1 MNPRDPRK
9 PRSGHSD
16 PVHELLGVSR
26 VSGPRAILGLGDGGI
41 DSDILDASL
50 RTRLRAIHGQADQFE
65 VATIQEAC
73 RVVEAAAS
81 ALRSSTSPS
90 RSSRSSL
97 PPLRPADGSDQVPV
111 TPPKPVGPIASRVKS
126 REAELDTPEPL
137 RANRRPAPVK
147 PTPRV
152 TEAHLTPFD
161 RLVLSVLV
169 AGGGWNSRTRGIIA
183 GMAAQVGLDAP
194 TLRRV
199 VEGLAGFMRDRGSEG
214 TIGET
219 AMVPA
224 PIMRNPSRVE
234 SAVLRVSDGITR
246 EFRGD
251 SAASRLR
258 LTILFASL
266 AIFFG
271 AVLIIVLTA
280 PSPGVRD
287 IETRRLAAEEA
298 IANREAEAILG
309 GSGAEID
316 GTYRATPSL
325 REGVTLPAK
334 FPRPPMFRGDGRPDA
349 SVFRLERMPA
359 MMDEALQ
366 MALQLELDPAKLSER
381 RASAWLDVVATG
393 AETWPLMPADDR
405 LRMVTAILEVFGHA
419 EDDAVAGRLLA
430 AFEVEPSA
438 PLRTPIDVWVR
449 SFKAGML
456 GLMVATPA
464 LPESVR
470 GPARQMID
478 ESLAGSSGRN
488 VQGGPFAALAGR
500 ALDRMAS
507 PLVEMIGVSE
517 ESLVKDCWER
527 WFDANRILRRDAGLQ
542 SSVLIAL
549 ETLLQHARS
558 LAVQGIASDVL
569 GRLLYEVDWTAAG
582 PDPEGLRAT
591 YSRWM
596 LDQGIPATNLW
607 VLASLLDGTGRAGWF
622 RPEFVPDPEEGMSDR
637 RRVQKLAD
645 AAWPESVG
653 PLARGDFIPI
663 EPQTLEEFDARLV
676 DVAELVDLANSPV
689 QRLAALVAAE
699 RLATAAALLA
709 LERRSDAD
717 AAIGDVLDQVMT
729 GNVGVDLDP
738 LPRPRQMANDG
749 QWSQAWRE
757 AGSDQQ
763 LRRDLIAAL
772 RRNSIA
778 GDLGP
783 KDAEIF
789 VNQVWRGPTQIRNDA
804 RAAAL
809 EIFGR
814 GAVVAVELLDTAD
827 RASRNESTL
836 AFIEAFTGVP
846 MPNARSEDAEARI
859 RAALAMH
866 ALSLLDLERNFVDQL
881 AEVVG
886 VIVRTRAEARL
897 PVEPMSGRREPEDL
911 AAMAADGVRRAATAL
926 FLASPPSVTLEEIDR
941 RRIARRGLVANG
953 IQGLVAEHVA
963 ELEFLGF
970 LIAAEVPS
978 KRSEVRELLLEAA
991 IARSVAPGGLEQAA
1005 LEALAI
1011 ARMERLRFVPR
1022 DTDPLG
1028 ASG

>member
-1 MNPRDPRK
+1 MIPRDPRK
-9 PRSGHSD
+9 LGSGHSD

-26 VSGPRAILGLGDGGI
+26 VSGPRAILGLGQGDI
-41 DSDILDASL
+41 DSDILYASL
-50 RTRLRAIHGQADQFE
+50 RTRLKAIRGQADQFE

-81 ALRSSTSPS
+81 ALRSSASPS
-90 RSSRSSL
+90 RSPL
-97 PPLRPADGSDQVPV
+97 PPVRPKIASDQIPM
-111 TPPKPVGPIASRVKS
+111 TAAIPVGPIASRLKPKGADSAALETS
-126 REAELDTPEPL
+126 RE
-137 RANRRPAPVK
+137 NRRAAPVK

-183 GMAAQVGLDAP
+183 GMAAQVGVDAA

-219 AMVPA
+219 AMVPP
-224 PIMRNPSRVE
+224 PILRNPSRIE
-234 SAVLRVSDGITR
+234 SAVLRVSEGIGR
-246 EFRGD
+246 DFRGD

-271 AVLIIVLTA
+271 SILVIALTA
-280 PSPGVRD
+280 PSPGVRN

-298 IANREAEAILG
+298 IANREAESILG
-309 GSGAEID
+309 ASGAEID

-334 FPRPPMFRGDGRPDA
+334 FPRPPMFRGDGRPDV

-359 MMDEALQ
+359 MIDEASQL
-366 MALQLELDPAKLSER
+366 ARQLELDPAKLSER

-405 LRMVTAILEVFGHA
+405 LRLVSAMIEVLGQA
-419 EDDAVAGRLLA
+419 EDDAVAIRLLEA
-430 AFEVEPSA
+430 LQVQPSL

-456 GLMVATPA
+456 GLVVATPA

-470 GPARQMID
+470 GPARRMID

-507 PLVEMIGVSE
+507 PLVEMIGVAE
-517 ESLVKDCWER
+517 DALVKDCWER
-527 WFDANRILRRDAGLQ
+527 WFDANQVLRRDAGLQ
-542 SSVLIAL
+542 SGLLLAL
-549 ETLLQHARS
+549 ETLLRHAR
-558 LAVQGIASDVL
+558 AVAVPGMASDVL
-569 GRLLYEVDWTAAG
+569 GRLLYEVNWTAAG
-582 PDPEGLRAT
+582 PDPEGLRAA
-591 YSRWM
+591 YSAWM
-596 LDQGIPATNLW
+596 LDAGIPATNLW
-607 VLASLLDGTGRAGWF
+607 VMASLLDGVGRAGWF
-622 RPEFVPDPEEGMSDR
+622 RPEFVPDPEAGMSDR
-637 RRVQKLAD
+637 RRVQALAD

-653 PLARGDFIPI
+653 PLARGNLIPI
-663 EPQTLEEFDARLV
+663 EPHTLEEFDARVAEVTELV
-676 DVAELVDLANSPV
+676 DVANTPV

-699 RLATAAALLA
+699 RLALAAVFLA
-709 LERRSDAD
+709 LERQPEAD
-717 AAIGDVLDQVMT
+717 AAIGDVLDQITT
-729 GNVGVDLDP
+729 GNVGADLDP

-749 QWSQAWRE
+749 QWAQAWRD

-783 KDAEIF
+783 RDAEVF
-789 VNQVWRGPTQIRNDA
+789 VEQVWRGSAPIRDDA

-814 GAVVAVELLDTAD
+814 GAVVAVELLDTSD

-836 AFIEAFTGVP
+836 AFIEAFTGVS
-846 MPNARSEDAEARI
+846 MPNARSKDAEARI

-866 ALSLLDLERNFVDQL
+866 ALSLLDPERSSVDRL

-886 VIVRTRAEARL
+886 RVIRTRAEARQPSEL
-897 PVEPMSGRREPEDL
+897 PSARREPEDA
-911 AAMAADGVRRAATAL
+911 AAMAADGVRRAATSL
-926 FLASPPSVTLEEIDR
+926 FLAAPPTVTLEDIDR
-941 RRIARRGLVANG
+941 RRVARRGLVGNG
-953 IQGLVAEHVA
+953 IQRLVAEHVA

-970 LIAAEVPS
+970 LVAAEVPS

-991 IARSVAPGGLEQAA
+991 TARSVTPGGLEQAA

-1011 ARMERLRFVPR
+1011 ARLERLRFVPR

>member
-1 MNPRDPRK
+1 MIPKDPRK
-9 PRSGHSD
+9 RGAGSSD

-26 VSGPRAILGLGDGGI
+26 VSGPRAILGLGQGDI
-41 DSDILDASL
+41 DADILDASL

-81 ALRSSTSPS
+81 ALRSSVSP
-90 RSSRSSL
+90 SRSSL
-97 PPLRPADGSDQVPV
+97 PPVRPPKAPTESSVA
-111 TPPKPVGPIASRVKS
+111 PPKPEGPIASRVKP
-126 REAELDTPEPL
+126 RAAESDSPETT
-137 RANRRPAPVK
+137 RSSRRPAPVK

-183 GMAAQVGLDAP
+183 GMAAQVGLDAE

-199 VEGLAGFMRDRGSEG
+199 VEGLAGFMRDKGSEG

-219 AMVPA
+219 AMVAA
-224 PIMRNPSRVE
+224 PILRNPSRIE

-271 AVLIIVLTA
+271 AILVIALTA

-298 IANREAEAILG
+298 IANREAEAALG
-309 GSGAEID
+309 TSGEEID
-316 GTYRATPSL
+316 GTYLATPSL
-325 REGVTLPAK
+325 REGVTLPAR

-359 MMDEALQ
+359 MLDEASQL
-366 MALQLELDPAKLSER
+366 ARQLELEPAKLSER

-393 AETWPLMPADDR
+393 GETWPLMPADDR
-405 LRMVTAILEVFGHA
+405 LRLVTAMLEVFEQA
-419 EDDAVAGRLLA
+419 EDQAVAFRLLA
-430 AFEVEPSA
+430 AFEVEPTT
-438 PLRTPIDVWVR
+438 PLRNSIDVWVR

-456 GLMVATPA
+456 GLVVATPA

-470 GPARQMID
+470 APARRMID
-478 ESLAGSSGRN
+478 QTLAGSSGRN

-500 ALDRMAS
+500 ALDRMAM
-507 PLVEMIGVSE
+507 PLVEMMGVSDAV
-517 ESLVKDCWER
+517 LVRDCWER

-542 SSVLIAL
+542 AGFLLAL
-549 ETLLQHARS
+549 ETVLREARELS
-558 LAVQGIASDVL
+558 VQGMTSDVL

-591 YSRWM
+591 YSAWM
-596 LDQGIPATNLW
+596 LDDGIPSTNLW
-607 VLASLLDGTGRAGWF
+607 VLASLLEGVGRAGWF
-622 RPEFVPDPEEGMSDR
+622 RPEFVPDPDAGMSDR
-637 RRVQKLAD
+637 RRVQALAD

-653 PLARGDFIPI
+653 PLARGNLIPI
-663 EPQTLEEFDARLV
+663 EPHTLDEFDTRLV
-676 DVAELVDLANSPV
+676 EVAELVDLASSPV
-689 QRLAALVAAE
+689 RRLAALVAAE
-699 RLATAAALLA
+699 RLAAAAAFLA
-709 LERRSDAD
+709 LERQDDAN
-717 AAIGDVLDQVMT
+717 AAIGDVLDQIMT
-729 GNVGVDLDP
+729 GNLGLDLDP

-749 QWSQAWRE
+749 QWAQAWRE

-763 LRRDLIAAL
+763 LKRDLIAAL

-783 KDAEIF
+783 RDAAIF
-789 VNQVWRGPTQIRNDA
+789 VEQVWRAPASIRSDA

-836 AFIEAFTGVP
+836 AFIESFTGVP
-846 MPNARSEDAEARI
+846 MPNARSEEAETRI

-866 ALSLLDLERNFVDQL
+866 SLSLLDPERSSVDQL
-881 AEVVG
+881 ADLVGAVV
-886 VIVRTRAEARL
+886 RSRAEARL
-897 PVEPMSGRREPEDL
+897 PAEPMNVRRAPDEL
-911 AAMAADGVRRAATAL
+911 AAMAADGVRRAATSL

-941 RRIARRGLVANG
+941 RRIARRGLVSNG

-991 IARSVAPGGLEQAA
+991 TARSVAPSGLEQAA

>member
-1 MNPRDPRK
+1 MIPRDPRK
-9 PRSGHSD
+9 PGSGHSD

-26 VSGPRAILGLGDGGI
+26 VSGPRAILGLGQGDI

-50 RTRLRAIHGQADQFE
+50 RTRLKAIRGQADQFE

-73 RVVEAAAS
+73 RVVEAAAA
-81 ALRSSTSPS
+81 ALRSSAFP
-90 RSSRSSL
+90 SRSSL
-97 PPLRPADGSDQVPV
+97 PPVRPRPDSDEVPV
-111 TPPKPVGPIASRVKS
+111 SAPKPVGPIASRVKPRGS
-126 REAELDTPEPL
+126 EFERPENPG
-137 RANRRPAPVK
+137 AKRRPVPVK

-183 GMAAQVGLDAP
+183 GMAAQVGLDAA

-199 VEGLAGFMRDRGSEG
+199 IEGLAGFMRDRGSEG

-219 AMVPA
+219 AMVPS
-224 PIMRNPSRVE
+224 PILRNPSRIE

-271 AVLIIVLTA
+271 AILVIALTA
-280 PSPGVRD
+280 PSPGARN
-287 IETRRLAAEEA
+287 IETRRLAAEES
-298 IANREAEAILG
+298 IANREAAAMLG
-309 GSGAEID
+309 ASGAEID
-316 GTYRATPSL
+316 ATHRAIPSV

-359 MMDEALQ
+359 MLDEASQL
-366 MALQLELDPAKLSER
+366 ARQLELDPAKLSER

-393 AETWPLMPADDR
+393 GETWALMPADDR
-405 LRMVTAILEVFGHA
+405 LRFVTAVIEVLAEA
-419 EDDAVAGRLLA
+419 EDDAVAIRLIA
-430 AFEVEPSA
+430 AFEVDSQS
-438 PLRTPIDVWVR
+438 PLRNSIDVWIR
-449 SFKAGML
+449 SFNAGML
-456 GLMVATPA
+456 GLVVATPS

-470 GPARQMID
+470 GPARRMID

-500 ALDRMAS
+500 SLDQMAL
-507 PLVEMIGVSE
+507 PLVEMTGVSDE
-517 ESLVKDCWER
+517 TLVQNCWER
-527 WFDANRILRRDAGLQ
+527 WFDANQVLRRDVNLQ
-542 SSVLIAL
+542 SGLLIAL
-549 ETLLQHARS
+549 ETLLREARA
-558 LAVQGIASDVL
+558 LAVPGMTSDVL
-569 GRLLYEVDWTAAG
+569 GRLLYEIDWTAAG
-582 PDPEGLRAT
+582 PDPEGLRAR
-591 YSRWM
+591 YSDWM
-596 LDQGIPATNLW
+596 LDDGIPATNLW
-607 VLASLLDGTGRAGWF
+607 VLASLLDGVGRAGWF
-622 RPEFVPDPEEGMSDR
+622 RPEFVPDPEAGLSDR
-637 RRVQKLAD
+637 RRVLALVE

-653 PLARGDFIPI
+653 PLARGNLIPI
-663 EPQTLEEFDARLV
+663 EPHTLEEFDARLLE
-676 DVAELVDLANSPV
+676 VAELVDLASSPV

-699 RLATAAALLA
+699 RLASAATFLA
-709 LERRSDAD
+709 LERKAQAD
-717 AAIGDVLDQVMT
+717 AAIGDVLDQIMT

-749 QWSQAWRE
+749 QWAQAWRE

-763 LRRDLIAAL
+763 VRRDLIAAL
-772 RRNSIA
+772 RRNAIA

-783 KDAEIF
+783 RDAEIF
-789 VNQVWRGPTQIRNDA
+789 VEQVWRGPNSIRSDA
-804 RAAAL
+804 RAAAV

-836 AFIEAFTGVP
+836 AFIESFTGIP
-846 MPNARSEDAEARI
+846 MPNARSEDAEPRI
-859 RAALAMH
+859 RAALAIH
-866 ALSLLDLERNFVDQL
+866 ALSLLDAERNSIDQL
-881 AEVVG
+881 AEVASSVVG
-886 VIVRTRAEARL
+886 ARAEARL
-897 PVEPMSGRREPEDL
+897 PGEPMSGRRGPEDM
-911 AAMAADGVRRAATAL
+911 ASMAADGVRRAAMAL
-926 FLASPPSVTLEEIDR
+926 FLATPPSITLEEIDR
-941 RRIARRGLVANG
+941 RRIARRGLVGNG

-978 KRSEVRELLLEAA
+978 KASEVSELLLEAA
-991 IARSVAPGGLEQAA
+991 TARSVAPSGLEQAA

-1011 ARMERLRFVPR
+1011 ARMERLRFGPR